1 MTIMIVDD
9 TETNLMVLSALVNRL
24 DIDQIQTFKDPRL
37 ALVALETGRPDL
49 ILVDYMM
56 PGLDGVSF
64 ISEVRRRA
72 HLDETPIVM
81 VTTSDQRAVRLEALE
96 AGASDFIH
104 KPVDPAEFK
113 ARVRNL
119 LRLAEAQRNLRD
131 QAAWLAEEV
140 AKATRTI
147 LVREEEIVLRL
158 ARAAELR
165 DRDTGEHITRMA
177 RYAEMIAQNL
187 GLDPSYSAQIHL
199 AAPMHDIGKIG
210 IADSILLKAGPLTAE
225 ERLAMQEHA
234 RCGGEILACS
244 SSVLI
249 RLAGEIALAHHE
261 RFDGTGYP
269 HGLSGEAIPLSGRIT
284 AVADVFDALT
294 STRPYKKAWS
304 VDQARDY
311 LIAEKGRHFD
321 PACVDA
327 LLKSWGEVTAIASD
341 TERLSEAA

>member
-9 TETNLMVLSALVNRL
+9 TETNLMVLSALVNKL
-24 DIDQIQTFKDPRL
+24 EIDKVQTFKDPAQAL
-37 ALVALETGRPDL
+37 ACLETERPDL

-56 PGLDGVSF
+56 PGVDGVTF
-64 ISEVRRRA
+64 IAEVRRRR
-72 HLDETPIVM
+72 HLADTPIVM

-119 LRLAEAQRNLRD
+119 LRLAEAQRKLRD
-131 QAAWLAEEV
+131 QAAWLADEV
-140 AKATRTI
+140 AKATRVI
-147 LVREEEIVLRL
+147 LAREEEIVLRL
-158 ARAAELR
+158 ARAAEMR

-177 RYAEMIAQNL
+177 RYAELIAQGL
-187 GLDPSYSAQIHL
+187 GLEPGYATQIHL

-210 IADSILLKAGPLTAE
+210 IADSILLKAGPLTDE
-225 ERLAMQEHA
+225 ERRSMQEHA

-244 SSVLI
+244 SSELV

-261 RFDGTGYP
+261 RFDGMGYP
-269 HGLSGEAIPLSGRIT
+269 HGLSGDAIPLSGRIT

-294 STRPYKKAWS
+294 SVRPYKQAWPI
-304 VDQARDY
+304 DKARDY

-321 PACVDA
+321 PDCVDA
-327 LLKSWGEVTAIASD
+327 FLKSWSEVAEIAGESQPMT
-341 TERLSEAA
+341 RAA

>member
-9 TETNLMVLSALVNRL
+9 TETNLMVLSALVNKL
-24 DIDQIQTFKDPRL
+24 EIDRILTFKDPL
-37 ALVALETGRPDL
+37 DALSYLETERPDL

-56 PGLDGVSF
+56 PGVDGVTF
-64 ISEVRRRA
+64 IAEVRRRA
-72 HLDETPIVM
+72 HLEDTPIVM

-119 LRLAEAQRNLRD
+119 LRLADAQRKLRD

-140 AKATRTI
+140 LKATRTI

-158 ARAAELR
+158 ARAAEMR
-165 DRDTGEHITRMA
+165 DRDTGEHISRMA
-177 RYAEMIAQNL
+177 RYAQLIAHGL
-187 GLDPSYSAQIHL
+187 GLDPNYCAQIHL

-210 IADSILLKAGPLTAE
+210 IADSILLKAGPLTDE
-225 ERLAMQEHA
+225 ERRSMQEHA

-244 SSVLI
+244 SSELI

-261 RFDGTGYP
+261 RYDGQGYP
-269 HGLSGEAIPLSGRIT
+269 HGLAGDAIPLSGRIT

-294 STRPYKKAWS
+294 SRRPYKRAWS
-304 VDQARDY
+304 IEQARDY

-327 LLKSWGEVTAIASD
+327 LLESWREVAQIAS
-341 TERLSEAA
+341 EAKLMNRAA